1 MQNMNNEL
9 NVIVFSRNRAMQLD
23 LLLTSLKQ
31 TFKEYNKT
39 KINVIYDFTDTEFY
53 DGYELL
59 KEQTD
64 KNINFVTDNEYGSF
78 KTTVLNLLD
87 PKKDLTMFLCDDI
100 IFSNDW
106 SLTDKEIEVLKTD
119 ETIIATSLR
128 LWDGIDFCYATNQK
142 SQCPKLENGIWNW
155 TIAEGDWGYPMS
167 VDGNIFKTDF
177 IKSKIEAIPFN
188 TPNDLEAALAITVDN
203 SKPNY
208 CCYVSEPKLFNI
220 PANVVQTKFLNR
232 HGNIK
237 TANQL
242 NYLFLDGKRL
252 DETFYYGK
260 KFNTVHVEL
269 YLKVK
274 D

>member
-1 MQNMNNEL
+1 MNSEL

-23 LLLTSLKQ
+23 LLLRSLKQ
-31 TFKEYNKT
+31 TFKEYSET

-78 KTTVLNLLD
+78 KSTVLNLLD
-87 PKKDLTMFLCDDI
+87 TKKDLTMFLCDDI
-100 IFSNDW
+100 IFSNNW
-106 SLTDKEIEVLKTD
+106 SLSDKEIKILKTD
-119 ETIIATSLR
+119 KTIIATSLR
-128 LWDGIDFCYATNQK
+128 LWDGIDFCYAANQK

-155 TIAEGDWGYPMS
+155 TLAEGDWGYPMS

-188 TPNDLEAALAITVDN
+188 TPNDLEAVLSATVDN

-208 CCYVSEPKLFNI
+208 CCYASEPKLFNI

-252 DETFYYGK
+252 DETFYRGK

-269 YLKVK
+269 ELKIK
-274 D
+274 E